1 MLREQRAAH
10 RNACNDKALR
20 HTPTLRVPT
29 RCPSL
34 APPKGH
40 PAPQGPPLRQA
51 SGAARRRPAGAATG
65 VGGVAAGPLTHIHV
79 PSPKFFYYHRVSSNR
94 TAHGSAQSTDTGR
107 GRP

>member
-1 MLREQRAAH
+1 MLKEQRAAP
-10 RNACNDKALR
+10 RNACNDNVLR
-20 HTPTLRVPT
+20 QGPTLRVAT
-29 RCPSL
+29 RWLAL

-65 VGGVAAGPLTHIHV
+65 VGGVAAGPLMHIHV